1 MVKKKKKYTV
11 KTKGRMFII
20 FLFFGAIIGTLGF
33 TFLRDLK
40 RMNDMQHEMKD
51 LSLEKEQLLEEEEAL
66 QADIRRLSDPL
77 YVSKYARE
85 KYFYSKDGEIILRM
99 K

>member
-1 MVKKKKKYTV
+1 M

-20 FLFFGAIIGTLGF
+20 FLLFSVMVVTLSY
-33 TFLRDLK
+33 TLINNMYQVNSMKKELRELDKKKDSLILK
-40 RMNDMQHEMKD
+40 EEM
-51 LSLEKEQLLEEEEAL
+51 LES
-66 QADIRRLSDPL
+66 DIKRLSDPL

-85 KYFYSKDGEIILRM
+85 KYLYSKDGEIILRFE